1 MVDILLF
8 IITNNI
14 TKQRLF
20 YCVLGCYQINQLISY
35 TILVLVL
42 VLVLV
47 FNIIQNILSQKADI
61 KVQLKSILRIPLLV
75 IPNSVQNWQ
84 AVLSGTGKLKTLVEG

>member
-35 TILVLVL
+35 TIL

-84 AVLSGTGKLKTLVEG
+84 AVPSGTGKLKTLVEG